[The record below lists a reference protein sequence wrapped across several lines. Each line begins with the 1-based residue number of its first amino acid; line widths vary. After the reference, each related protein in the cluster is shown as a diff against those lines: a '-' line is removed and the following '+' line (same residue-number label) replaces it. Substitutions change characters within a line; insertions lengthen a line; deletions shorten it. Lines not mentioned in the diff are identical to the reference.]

1 VIFAW
6 VSFLWGWITS
16 AETGGKACEGER
28 PSVCWATPDTLIY
41 YLDFQREMS
50 SALQTEDFK
59 SVVETIQESEK
70 WIFSNWLLKLGQLEN
85 FENTLAGKSLQV
97 FYKTAERTTISILTL
112 AYLFELSAISAS
124 SDNTIYF
131 TILFHDRPIVRDWS
145 RVLDVEWNLSKNAQ
159 RIWDMWQI
167 QQTMESTK
175 PFQEI
180 IKKYQGKWL
189 LSWWSNLP
197 PSMKYTDLITELAF
211 MNASVKRFIA
221 YDATGAMS
229 NLTWYIKFNDEWIE
243 SISKDYECARWWLWF
258 KCNSKWKSIGENLKQ
273 LTSNTKK
280 QGVWSWKKIK
290 KSSCELY
297 QALWFGKGYDCETES
312 PRNKEQWYLTEKE
325 KKVLEN
331 VYWIDTSSSSNQRK
345 SFFDSILWA
354 HVEVFNWWKSS
365 SKSANY
371 EFWITKTPKDLWN
384 TAKSWAKSIWAWVTA
399 WWKAIW
405 KVASRL
411 WNKLFWKKDVDKK
424 DSEKLK
430 INSIK
435 IEDMKRT
442 EFWTGVM
449 KNIEELF
456 VARQNIEA
464 SISNATNT
472 SLTRVVSVIVTDV
485 NVLMETIGD
494 KDKKGTLRHTLYDVC
509 TYQCQNKQGP
519 CYTP

>member
-1 VIFAW
+1 MIFAW

-112 AYLFELSAISAS
+112 AYLFELSAISAA

-167 QQTMESTK
+167 QQTMESTE
-175 PFQEI
+175 PFQKIVE
-180 IKKYQGKWL
+180 KYQGKWL

-258 KCNSKWKSIGENLKQ
+258 KCSSEWKSIGTNLKK
-273 LTSNTKK
+273 LTSNTAEQWK
-280 QGVWSWKKIK
+280 WSWRKIK
-290 KSSCELY
+290 KSFCELN
-297 QALWFGKGYDCETES
+297 QALWFWKGKDCESETW
-312 PRNKEQWYLTEKE
+312 RDKEQWYLTEKE
-325 KKVLEN
+325 KKLLEN

-354 HVEVFNWWKSS
+354 HVEVYNWWKSS

-384 TAKSWAKSIWAWVTA
+384 VAKSWAKGIWAWVA
-399 WWKAIW
+399 ASWKAIW
-405 KVASRL
+405 KAASTV
-411 WNKLFWKKDVDKK
+411 WNKLFGKKTVENTCPDKLK
-424 DSEKLK
+424 IDSEKIESLK
-430 INSIK
+430 KTKFWSGVIN
-435 IEDMKRT
+435 
-442 EFWTGVM
+442 
-449 KNIEELF
+449 NIEELL
-456 VARQNIEA
+456 VARHNIEV
-464 SISNATNT
+464 SISNATNIP
-472 SLTRVVSVIVTDV
+472 LTKEVSVIVTDI
-485 NVLMETIGD
+485 NALMDTIGD

-509 TYQCQNKQGP
+509 TYQCRNKGGI